1 MALSSKQNRFL
12 RGLAHKLK
20 PVVMIGN
27 AGVTDNII
35 QEIDNSLSHHEL
47 IKVRIGGMEREDR
60 NASAIELCN
69 KTNSELVNTVG
80 HIAILFRA
88 SKTSQIKLPN

>member
-1 MALSSKQNRFL
+1 MTLTPKQKRYL

-27 AGVTDNII
+27 AGITDNII

-47 IKVRIGGMEREDR
+47 IKVRISGMEREDR
-60 NASAIELCN
+60 TTSATELCN
-69 KTNSELVNTVG
+69 KTNSELVTTIG
-80 HIAILFRA
+80 HIGVFFRA
-88 SKTSQIKLPN
+88 SKPPQIKLPK